1 MADDKTDTLI
11 GSFLTTLKESG
22 EGAFNRLSDQLLQ
35 TPVFL
40 SALQQSLAAK
50 GQVDRTVSGTLDLVN
65 LPSKNDVAR
74 VLEEIEALG
83 ARVGRQQRTLATIEA
98 HVAEIKAALAQL
110 AARRDAGA

>member
-1 MADDKTDTLI
+1 MADEKTDTLI
-11 GSFLTTLKESG
+11 GSFIDTLKASG

-50 GQVDRTVSGTLDLVN
+50 GHVDRTVSTTLDLVN

-74 VLEEIEALG
+74 VLEELEALS
-83 ARVGRQQRTLATIEA
+83 ARVGRQQRSLATIEA
-98 HVAEIKAALAQL
+98 QLSEIKGTLARL
-110 AARRDAGA
+110 ATGPGTGA